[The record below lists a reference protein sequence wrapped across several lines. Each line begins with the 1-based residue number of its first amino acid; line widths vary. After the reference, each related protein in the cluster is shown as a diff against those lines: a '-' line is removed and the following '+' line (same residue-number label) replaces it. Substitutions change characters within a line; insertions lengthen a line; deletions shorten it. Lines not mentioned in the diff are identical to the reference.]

1 LIFCRGHFLPI
12 SEQCYRRTGLASTSR
27 WHEPRQKRRNERLL
41 TLQNAADLQFS
52 ADDPANAGVRDEF
65 QLNTFPSRSANGA
78 PTPPPAPKTE
88 GK

>member
-12 SEQCYRRTGLASTSR
+12 SEQCYRRRGLASTSR

-52 ADDPANAGVRDEF
+52 ADDPANAGVRYEF
-65 QLNTFPSRSANGA
+65 QLNTLPPRNANGA
-78 PTPPPAPKTE
+78 PTPLPAPTPPAK
-88 GK
+88 